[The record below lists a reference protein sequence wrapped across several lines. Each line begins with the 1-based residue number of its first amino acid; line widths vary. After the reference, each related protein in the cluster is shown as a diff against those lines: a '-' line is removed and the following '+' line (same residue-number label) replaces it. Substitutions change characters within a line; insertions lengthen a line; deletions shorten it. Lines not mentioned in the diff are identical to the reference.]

1 VGITRIQD
9 LQNRLAE
16 QGVDALLISQPENRR
31 YLSGFTGSDGW
42 LLISKDHSFIAVD
55 FRYVEQAKIESPGF
69 ELVHI
74 KRETDWLP
82 KIVAELGITK
92 LGFESSCLSYGE
104 YHQLVER
111 LNKNEIK
118 TNILPVNR
126 LVESIRSIKS
136 SEELV
141 FCTRAAELADSVLE
155 YARSIIRPGISERN
169 IAWELEKWLRENG
182 SESIPFE
189 IIVASGPNSALPH
202 AKPSDRTVNADEPI
216 LIDLG
221 AKVNGYCSDIT
232 RTYCIGKSTDSFTR
246 IYDLVLGSQLTALAT
261 IKSGMTGEQADKQ
274 ARIIIDQAGYASAF
288 GHSLGHGV
296 GLATH
301 ELPLLGPRSQEK
313 LAEGNVFSVEPGI
326 YLPGWGGIR
335 IEDTVTLQNSKI
347 IILTKASKDATILW

>member
-1 VGITRIQD
+1 VGITRISD
-9 LQNRLAE
+9 LQSKLTE

-42 LLISKDHSFIAVD
+42 LLFSKDHSFIAVD
-55 FRYVEQAKIESPGF
+55 FRYFEQAKIESPGF
-69 ELVHI
+69 ELLHI

-82 KIVAELGITK
+82 EIVAELGITK
-92 LGFESSCLSYGE
+92 LGFESNYLSYAE

-118 TNILPVNR
+118 STILPVNR

-155 YARSIIRPGISERN
+155 YARSIIRPGISEKN

-202 AKPSDRTVNADEPI
+202 AKPSDRIINAEEPV

-232 RTYCIGKSTDSFTR
+232 RTYCIGQSPDSFVR
-246 IYDLVLGSQLTALAT
+246 IYDLVLGAQLTALAT

-274 ARIIIDQAGYASAF
+274 ARTIIDQAGYSSAF

-335 IEDTVTLQNSKI
+335 IEDTVTLLNNKI
-347 IILTKASKDATILW
+347 IILTKASKNATI

>member
-1 VGITRIQD
+1 VAITRIQE
-9 LQNRLAE
+9 LQNRLDN
-16 QGVDALLISQPENRR
+16 QGADAMLISQPENRR

-42 LLISKDHSFIAVD
+42 LFVSKQRTHIAVD

-69 ELVHI
+69 ELIQV

-82 KIVAELGITK
+82 ELVAELGITK
-92 LGFESSCLSYGE
+92 LGFESNYLSYAE
-104 YHQLVER
+104 YHQLVEK

-118 TNILPVNR
+118 TTILPVSR

-136 SEELV
+136 SEELA
-141 FCTRAAELADSVLE
+141 FCSRAAKLADSVLE
-155 YARSIIRPGISERN
+155 YAKSIIFPGISEKY
-169 IAWELEKWLRENG
+169 IAWVLEKWLRENG

-202 AKPSDRTVNADEPI
+202 AKPSERIINIDEPI

-221 AKVNGYCSDIT
+221 AKVKGYCSDIT
-232 RTYCIGKSTDSFTR
+232 RTYCIGKGTDSFTK
-246 IYDLVLGSQLTALAT
+246 IYDLVLGAQLTALAT

-274 ARIIIDQAGYASAF
+274 ARIVIDQAGYGDTF

-335 IEDTVTLQNSKI
+335 IEDTVTLQNNKI
-347 IILTKASKDATILW
+347 IMLTNASKDAIV